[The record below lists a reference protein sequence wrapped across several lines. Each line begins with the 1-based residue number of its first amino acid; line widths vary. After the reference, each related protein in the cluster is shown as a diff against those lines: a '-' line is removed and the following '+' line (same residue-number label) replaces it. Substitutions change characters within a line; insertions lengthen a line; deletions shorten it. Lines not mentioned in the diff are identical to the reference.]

1 MFKIN
6 AVHKNLKRDIGLV
19 SDVNDM
25 NYLESHAGDVIDKDV
40 KFVYSPSNREGNSI
54 LGRIHFQE

>member
-1 MFKIN
+1 M
-6 AVHKNLKRDIGLV
+6 HKNLKRDIGLV

-54 LGRIHFQE
+54 LGRIHFQD